1 MALVNAAGIK
11 LSNFKNI
18 LTMQAT
24 RDCCGAGHLIVLRR
38 KQQQRPR
45 ANRSLSPSLS
55 APAFHHYYITVF
67 QYSSGPHRPFVRTVS
82 HVTKLSE
89 VAGKPAAVR
98 RLLLRFVCPGQFCN
112 VRERC
117 DAVLLQLYMAVVIFL
132 GDLQSGSPV

>member
-67 QYSSGPHRPFVRTVS
+67 QYSSGPSPFLPHSVTCHKTVRGRRQTGRS
-82 HVTKLSE
+82 PAVTTPLRLSS
-89 VAGKPAAVR
+89 AI
-98 RLLLRFVCPGQFCN
+98 L
-112 VRERC
+112 
-117 DAVLLQLYMAVVIFL
+117 
-132 GDLQSGSPV
+132 